1 MPNNAFGA
9 VNDFYINTANNALIG
24 PKTAAGWPSLGT
36 SLVGPAGAAGA
47 AGSPGTNGTSILVGA
62 GVPSSTLGNNGDLYF
77 DTSAKTIL
85 GPKALGNWPA
95 TGTVLTGA
103 TGPQGPQ
110 GLAGANGA
118 TGPTGLDG
126 KTIRSGSGTPTASL
140 GNDGD
145 FYIDTSTSTL
155 FGPKS
160 AGAWPAGVVLMGATG
175 ATGATGAQGI
185 TGATG
190 TTGLTGLTGN
200 TGSTGLTGASGAAGT
215 NGTNGANGTSVLS
228 GTVNP
233 VLGQGNDGDFYINTT
248 SSTLF
253 GPKAAGSWPAGLS
266 LVGPTGATGL
276 TGAAGATGAV
286 GPSGPAGATGTT
298 GAVGPSGPAGATG
311 TTGLTGATGPAGPT
325 GPAGGT
331 STAAD
336 VLIATGCAANAITIT
351 ATVTTRFVLCNMGG
365 ASTVNNG
372 ITVDIPAA
380 SAVPTGTVITIGPTN
395 AFYGGSNQSFY
406 VTLTSASSFLTGSTS
421 PLVVSSFALNNL
433 SLATPRILDV
443 GKSPS
448 LSLTLVSGGA
458 SGAGANTWFILY

>member
-1 MPNNAFGA
+1 M
-9 VNDFYINTANNALIG
+9 
-24 PKTAAGWPSLGT
+24 
-36 SLVGPAGAAGA
+36 
-47 AGSPGTNGTSILVGA
+47 
-62 GVPSSTLGNNGDLYF
+62 
-77 DTSAKTIL
+77 
-85 GPKALGNWPA
+85 
-95 TGTVLTGA
+95 
-103 TGPQGPQ
+103 
-110 GLAGANGA
+110 
-118 TGPTGLDG
+118 
-126 KTIRSGSGTPTASL
+126 
-140 GNDGD
+140 
-145 FYIDTSTSTL
+145 
-155 FGPKS
+155 
-160 AGAWPAGVVLMGATG
+160 G

-185 TGATG
+185 TGA
-190 TTGLTGLTGN
+190 TGLTGLTGN

-215 NGTNGANGTSVLS
+215 NGTNGTSVLS

-253 GPKAAGSWPAGLS
+253 GPKAAGSWPAGVS
-266 LVGPTGATGL
+266 LVGPT
-276 TGAAGATGAV
+276 